1 MKRPPHEIVID
12 TMMRNLTL
20 LHREVFYLRTQMN
33 EVQDMLLKAQ
43 NKKLNKTD
51 LEDNR
56 QSIFRTH
63 SKEVREKL
71 KEYGDKYNFDANNI
85 L

>member
-1 MKRPPHEIVID
+1 MKKQPHEIVID

-33 EVQDMLLKAQ
+33 EIQDMLLIAQ

-51 LEDNR
+51 FENNR
-56 QSIFRTH
+56 LAIFRAH

>member
-1 MKRPPHEIVID
+1 MIPPHEIVID
-12 TMMRNLTL
+12 KMMRNLTL

-33 EVQDMLLKAQ
+33 EVQDMLLMAHY
-43 NKKLNKTD
+43 KKLKKTD
-51 LEDNR
+51 FEDNR
-56 QSIFRTH
+56 QTIFRAH

-71 KEYGDKYNFDANNI
+71 KEYGSKYNFDANNI

>member
-1 MKRPPHEIVID
+1 MIQ
-12 TMMRNLTL
+12 
-20 LHREVFYLRTQMN
+20 TQLIN
-33 EVQDMLLKAQ
+33 KTLLKAQ

-56 QSIFRTH
+56 QAIFRTH

-71 KEYGDKYNFDANNI
+71 KE
-85 L
+85 

>member
-1 MKRPPHEIVID
+1 MKKPPHEIVID

-20 LHREVFYLRTQMN
+20 LHREVFYLMTQMN
-33 EVQDMLLKAQ
+33 EIQDMLLIAQ

-51 LEDNR
+51 LENNR
-56 QSIFRTH
+56 QAIFRAH

-71 KEYGDKYNFDANNI
+71 KEYGDEYNFDANNI

>member
-1 MKRPPHEIVID
+1 MKKPPHDIVID

-33 EVQDMLLKAQ
+33 EIQDMLLIAQ

-51 LEDNR
+51 FENNR
-56 QSIFRTH
+56 QAIFRAH

-71 KEYGDKYNFDANNI
+71 KEYGDEYNFDANNI

>member
-1 MKRPPHEIVID
+1 MIRLPHETIID
-12 TMMRNLTL
+12 KMMRNLTL

-33 EVQDMLLKAQ
+33 EVQDMLFYSQ
-43 NKKLNKTD
+43 NKKLNRTD
-51 LEDNR
+51 LENDR
-56 QSIFRTH
+56 QAMFRAH

-71 KEYGDKYNFDANNI
+71 KNYGDEHNFDANSI

>member
-1 MKRPPHEIVID
+1 MKKPPHEIVID

-33 EVQDMLLKAQ
+33 EIQDMLLIAQ

-51 LEDNR
+51 LENNR
-56 QSIFRTH
+56 QAIFRAH

-71 KEYGDKYNFDANNI
+71 KEYGDEYNFDANNI

>member
-1 MKRPPHEIVID
+1 MKRPPHDIIID

-33 EVQDMLLKAQ
+33 EIQDMLLIAQ
-43 NKKLNKTD
+43 NKKLKRTDFENK
-51 LEDNR
+51 R
-56 QSIFRTH
+56 QTMFREH
-63 SKEVREKL
+63 SKEVRGKL

>member
-33 EVQDMLLKAQ
+33 EVQDMLLTAQ

-51 LEDNR
+51 FEDNR
-56 QSIFRTH
+56 KAIFRAH

>member
-1 MKRPPHEIVID
+1 MKKLPHDIVID

-33 EVQDMLLKAQ
+33 EIQDMLLIAQ

-51 LEDNR
+51 FENNR
-56 QSIFRTH
+56 QAIFRAH

-71 KEYGDKYNFDANNI
+71 KEYGDEYNFDANNI